1 MTYPRRRWV
10 QLASAS
16 VWAAVA
22 AASVV
27 FSSTASA
34 LDYPTRPVRIIV
46 PVAAGGGADITARL
60 IAQWLSER
68 LGQQFIVEDR
78 GGGGTNIGTEAV
90 AHAPADGYTLL
101 HINITHSINPTL
113 YEKLNYSFARDL
125 VPVAGI
131 VSVSNVI
138 EIHPS
143 VPAATVPEFIAYA
156 KANPG
161 RINMGSAGNASSSH
175 MAGELFKMLT
185 GVNLVHVPYR
195 GQGPAMT
202 DLLGG
207 QLQVIFATTPGTTEF
222 VRSGRLR
229 ALGVTTAQRND
240 ALPEVPPIA
249 DFVPGY
255 EMSQWYGIA
264 APRGTPAEIIER
276 LNHEINAAFA
286 DPRMKARLT
295 DVGGTV
301 LPGTP
306 EEFQKFVAA
315 EMEKWAK
322 VVKFAG
328 LKAE

>member
-1 MTYPRRRWV
+1 MKCPRHRWL
-10 QLASAS
+10 QLALAS
-16 VWAAVA
+16 LCT
-22 AASVV
+22 AASLV
-27 FSSTASA
+27 SSLASA

-46 PVAAGGGADITARL
+46 PVAAGGGADITGRL

-68 LGQQFIVEDR
+68 LGQQFVVENR
-78 GGGGTNIGTEAV
+78 AGGGTNIGTEAV
-90 AHAPADGYTLL
+90 AHAAPDGYTLL

-125 VPVAGI
+125 MPVAGI
-131 VSVSNVI
+131 VAVSNVI

-143 VPAATVPEFIAYA
+143 VPATTVPEFIAYA

-161 RINMGSAGNASSSH
+161 KINMGSAGNASSSH
-175 MAGELFKMLT
+175 MAGELFNMLA

-222 VRSGRLR
+222 VRSGKLR
-229 ALGVTTAQRND
+229 ALGVTTASRTD

-255 EMSQWYGIA
+255 DMSQWYGIA
-264 APRGTPAEIIER
+264 APRGTPAEIIDKVNR
-276 LNHEINAAFA
+276 EINAAFA
-286 DPRMKARLT
+286 DPKMKARFG
-295 DVGGTV
+295 DVGGTP
-301 LPGTP
+301 LPGSP
-306 EEFQKFVAA
+306 DDFAKFVAA
-315 EMEKWAK
+315 ELEKWAK

-328 LKAE
+328 LKAD

>member
-1 MTYPRRRWV
+1 MKRSRRQWL
-10 QLASAS
+10 QLALAG
-16 VWAAVA
+16 A
-22 AASVV
+22 AASLI
-27 FSSTASA
+27 SSAAPA
-34 LDYPTRPVRIIV
+34 LDYPTRPVRLIV
-46 PVAAGGGADITARL
+46 PIAAGGGADITGRL

-68 LGQQFIVEDR
+68 LGQQFVVENR
-78 GGGGTNIGTEAV
+78 AGGGTNIGTEAV

-113 YEKLNYSFARDL
+113 YEKLNYNFVRDL

-143 VPAATVPEFIAYA
+143 VPATTVPEFIAYA
-156 KANPG
+156 KAHPG
-161 RINMGSAGNASSSH
+161 KINMGSAGNASSSH
-175 MAGELFKMLT
+175 MAGELFKMLA
-185 GVNLVHVPYR
+185 GVDLVHVPYR

-207 QLQVIFATTPGTTEF
+207 QVQVIFATTPGTTEF

-229 ALGVTTAQRND
+229 ALAVTTAQRTE

-264 APRGTPAEIIER
+264 APRGTPAEIIDK
-276 LNHEINAAFA
+276 LNREINAAFA
-286 DPRMKARLT
+286 DPRMRARLA
-295 DVGGTV
+295 DVGGTA

-306 EEFQKFVAA
+306 AEFEKFVAA
-315 EMEKWAK
+315 EVEKWAK
-322 VVKFAG
+322 VVKFAN

>member
-1 MTYPRRRWV
+1 MTYPRRPWV
-10 QLASAS
+10 QLALAS

-22 AASVV
+22 AASVI
-27 FSSTASA
+27 SSAASA

-46 PVAAGGGADITARL
+46 PLAAGGGADITGRL

-68 LGQQFIVEDR
+68 LGQQFIVENR

-113 YEKLNYSFARDL
+113 YEKLNYSFERDL

-131 VSVSNVI
+131 VSVSNVM
-138 EIHPS
+138 EIYPS

-175 MAGELFKMLT
+175 MAGELFKMLA
-185 GVNLVHVPYR
+185 GVDLVHVPYR

-229 ALGVTTAQRND
+229 ALAVTTAQRTE

-264 APRGTPAEIIER
+264 APRGTPAEIVDR
-276 LNHEINAAFA
+276 LNREINAAFA

-306 EEFQKFVAA
+306 EEFQKFVAT
-315 EMEKWAK
+315 EIEKWAK

>member
-1 MTYPRRRWV
+1 MTTPHRGR
-10 QLASAS
+10 LLGGF
-16 VWAAVA
+16 AAVCAIVSMNSA
-22 AASVV
+22 AL
-27 FSSTASA
+27 A
-34 LDYPTRPVRIIV
+34 LDYPARPVRLIV
-46 PVAAGGGADITARL
+46 PVAAGGGADITGRL
-60 IAQWLSER
+60 IARWLSER
-68 LGQQFIVEDR
+68 LGQQFIVENR
-78 GGGGTNIGTEAV
+78 SGGGTNIGTEAV
-90 AHAPADGYTLL
+90 AHAPPDGYTLL
-101 HINITHSINPTL
+101 HINITHSINPSL
-113 YEKLNYSFARDL
+113 YDKLNYSFARDL

-131 VSVSNVI
+131 VRVSNVI

-143 VPAATVPEFIAYA
+143 VPASTVPEFIAYA
-156 KANPG
+156 RDHPG

-175 MAGELFKMLT
+175 MAGELFNMLA

-207 QLQVIFATTPGTTEF
+207 QVQVVFATTPGTTAY
-222 VRSGRLR
+222 VRTGRLR
-229 ALGVTTAQRND
+229 ALAVTTASRTE

-264 APRGTPAEIIER
+264 APRGTPAEVIEK

-286 DPRMKARLT
+286 DPGMRARLT
-295 DVGGTV
+295 DIGGTV
-301 LPGTP
+301 LPGSAD
-306 EEFQKFVAA
+306 EFGRFVAA
-315 EMEKWAK
+315 ETVKWAK

>member
-1 MTYPRRRWV
+1 
-10 QLASAS
+10 
-16 VWAAVA
+16 
-22 AASVV
+22 
-27 FSSTASA
+27 
-34 LDYPTRPVRIIV
+34 VRIIV
-46 PVAAGGGADITARL
+46 PVAAGGGADITGRL

-68 LGQQFIVEDR
+68 LGQQFIIENR
-78 GGGGTNIGTEAV
+78 AGGGTNIGTEAV

-101 HINITHSINPTL
+101 HINITHTINTTL

-175 MAGELFKMLT
+175 MAGELFKMLA
-185 GVNLVHVPYR
+185 GVNIVHVPYR

-207 QLQVIFATTPGTTEF
+207 QLQVVFATTPGTTEF
-222 VRSGRLR
+222 VRSGKLR
-229 ALGVTTAQRND
+229 ALGVTTASRTD
-240 ALPEVPPIA
+240 LLPEVPPVA

-264 APRGTPAEIIER
+264 APKGTPAEIIDK
-276 LNHEINAAFA
+276 LNREINAAFA
-286 DPRMKARLT
+286 DPKMKARFA
-295 DVGGTV
+295 DVGGTAV
-301 LPGTP
+301 PGTP
-306 EEFQKFVAA
+306 DEFAKFVAA
-315 EMEKWAK
+315 ELEKWAK

-328 LKAE
+328 LKAD